1 MRNQIGSG
9 HSSRAPH
16 CSSACARDPN
26 CSNSSQRAPSAL
38 SFGQSLRQS
47 PQKCVGSRPTA
58 SKLLGMPDWCSS
70 RRFSVLSDF
79 LTSL

>member
-9 HSSRAPH
+9 HSSQAPH

-26 CSNSSQRAPSAL
+26 CSNSSQRAPYAL
-38 SFGQSLRQS
+38 SFGQSSTQS
-47 PQKCVGSRPTA
+47 PQKCVSSRPTA
-58 SKLLGMPDWCSS
+58 SKLLGMLDWCSS
-70 RRFSVLSDF
+70 RRSSDLNDF